1 MPRIRVTQ
9 LEPPEPWERQPTESR
24 AAFAAFATY
33 RDQQGRR
40 SLRRVAHSVGKTPS
54 VIANWSVQHRWVA
67 RCDLWD
73 AELDRVRRE
82 ATKATVEEMAA
93 RHATMASSLLSK
105 VGWRLVDL
113 KGENL
118 SIDQLLRALELGVRI
133 EREARGLRS
142 ADASTVAITQQ
153 QSQVQLNAW
162 QSGAA
167 LGDYVRAHPETLA
180 IVVDA
185 LAALEEVVGSDG
197 GDAAGPRAL
206 PATPPG

>member
-1 MPRIRVTQ
+1 VGTPAHG
-9 LEPPEPWERQPTESR
+9 EP
-24 AAFAAFATY
+24 AAFGAFATY
-33 RDQQGRR
+33 RDQDGRR

-54 VIANWSVQHRWVA
+54 VIANWSVQHRWVG

-93 RHATMASSLLSK
+93 RHAAMASSLLTK

-142 ADASTVAITQQ
+142 ADAPTVAITQQ
-153 QSQVQLNAW
+153 QSQVQLTAW
-162 QSGAA
+162 QSGAPI
-167 LGDYVRAHPETLA
+167 GDYVRAHPETLA
-180 IVVDA
+180 IVVGA
-185 LAALEEVVGSDG
+185 LAALEEVMGSDVSDG
-197 GDAAGPRAL
+197 AGPRAL
-206 PATPPG
+206 PATSPG

>member
-9 LEPPEPWERQPTESR
+9 LEPPEPWERQASESR

-33 RDQQGRR
+33 RDQVGRR
-40 SLRRVAHSVGKTPS
+40 SLRRVAQSVGKTPS

-93 RHATMASSLLSK
+93 RHAAMASSLLAK
-105 VGWRLVDL
+105 VGWRLLDL

-142 ADASTVAITQQ
+142 ADAPTVAIAQQ
-153 QSQVQLNAW
+153 TQVQLSAW

-185 LAALEEVVGSDG
+185 LSALEEVMGSDVSE
-197 GDAAGPRAL
+197 GPERRAL
-206 PATPPG
+206 PATAPG

>member
-1 MPRIRVTQ
+1 MPLIRVTQ
-9 LEPPEPWERQPTESR
+9 LEPPDPWERQPTESR
-24 AAFAAFATY
+24 AASAAFATY

-82 ATKATVEEMAA
+82 ATKATVEMAA

-142 ADASTVAITQQ
+142 ADAPTVAIAQQ
-153 QSQVQLNAW
+153 TQVQLSAW

-185 LAALEEVVGSDG
+185 LSALEEVMGSDVSE
-197 GDAAGPRAL
+197 GPERRAL
-206 PATPPG
+206 PATAPG

>member
-24 AAFAAFATY
+24 AAFEAFATY
-33 RDQQGRR
+33 RDQDGRR
-40 SLRRVAHSVGKTPS
+40 SLRRVAQSVGKTSS
-54 VIANWSVQHRWVA
+54 VVANWSVQHRWVA

-93 RHATMASSLLSK
+93 RHAAMASSLLTK

-113 KGENL
+113 KGETL

-142 ADASTVAITQQ
+142 ADAPSVAVTQQ
-153 QSQVQLNAW
+153 QSQVQLSAW

-167 LGDYVRAHPETLA
+167 IGDYVRAHPETLA
-180 IVVDA
+180 IVVGA
-185 LAALEEVVGSDG
+185 LAALEEATGSDVS
-197 GDAAGPRAL
+197 
-206 PATPPG
+206 